1 MGSLLLDFR
10 IKIYLST
17 KIDIIPEGI
26 TSCDPIVLIITR
38 HSGIFR
44 SSFPNRSVNFTR
56 VVVCFLVSRPLL
68 LFTCFVISGI
78 ILSGYLDISPGLLLL
93 LMCIAFCAAVI
104 SYLYWRR
111 ASGIVL
117 ILLFFLIGVF
127 YGIISFNQVNPD
139 IFRYAGHWVT
149 LEGVVCSEPDLR
161 PDKVIYKLDLTGIEI
176 GEEKSHLKARVLVQ
190 APKSDKVYCFGDL
203 LRVHGVLDRPDE
215 PGNPGEFDY
224 RSYLARQGIGVI
236 LRAPGSED
244 FVLLGVRGNWFM
256 RQLLLLKKKIIAI
269 QQQTL
274 PADKAALVN
283 GIVFGVQGQ
292 IPDKLWKTFSQTGI
306 VHILSVSGMHVG
318 LVLAGA
324 IAFTELLGIPG
335 IPGTLLVSLL
345 VILYSLFCGMGPAVT
360 RSALM
365 SLMFLW
371 SHRLGRK
378 QDWPT
383 TLSLAALIILLWKPA
398 AIYDVGFQLS
408 FSATWGILY
417 LGPVIS
423 ELLKKYTGWP
433 AWIQT
438 TIWVSL
444 AAQLATLPLVAL
456 YYNIFSPVSLLANIL
471 AVPLT
476 TVILALG
483 VCSGILGLFSVF
495 LAGLINA
502 CTSVVLDVFT
512 AIVSLLNNLPGS
524 FISVPSPPL
533 IIIPVWFAILFFSER
548 ILNKKSASTT
558 VRFLSEKR
566 YAIILA
572 AVLVAAVF
580 FFKAPSEKQLVI
592 HMIDVGQGESI
603 LIQFPAGK
611 NMLVDTGGWSG
622 EFVTGEGAGDKVVL
636 PYLQRLGV
644 HRLDVLLLT
653 HPHEDHAGGAAAVIK
668 GIPAALVI
676 VSSAA
681 QKAGALSGVST
692 EEDSYARLLEGFRKK
707 GINIQAVKEGDRLLL
722 DRDVE
727 IKVLSPSSTRTYQ
740 VDDENNSSVVLMI
753 RYGWQKFLLTGD
765 IGVEDQQSL
774 LESGIDLR
782 ADVLKIPHHGSKL
795 LRSFVERVHPSL
807 ALISVG
813 NHNRFFLPK
822 PETVKLLNDLTI
834 PVYRTDKGGAII
846 LSTNG
851 VKIRVKKGR
860 GTNAR
865 QIRNPARKA

>member
-1 MGSLLLDFR
+1 MV
-10 IKIYLST
+10 T
-17 KIDIIPEGI
+17 
-26 TSCDPIVLIITR
+26 
-38 HSGIFR
+38 
-44 SSFPNRSVNFTR
+44 
-56 VVVCFLVSRPLL
+56 RPLL
-68 LFTCFVISGI
+68 IFTCSVISGI
-78 ILSGYLDISPGLLLL
+78 VLSGCLNLSPGLFLPLL
-93 LMCIAFCAAVI
+93 CIVFFTALT
-104 SYLYWRR
+104 SYLFSWR
-111 ASGIVL
+111 ASGVIL
-117 ILLFFLIGVF
+117 SLLFFLIGIF
-127 YGIISFNQVNPD
+127 YGTVSNNWVNPD
-139 IFRYAGHWVT
+139 IFRYTGHWVT

-161 PDKVIYKLDLTGIEI
+161 PDKIIYKLDLTRMEI
-176 GEEKSHLKARVLVQ
+176 GEEQSRLKARVLVQ
-190 APKSDKVYCFGDL
+190 APKPDKVYCFGDL

-224 RSYLARQGIGVI
+224 RSYLARQGIGAI

-244 FVLLGVRGNWFM
+244 FVLLGVRGNPFI
-256 RQLLLLKKKIIAI
+256 RQMLILKKKIILT

-283 GIVFGVQGQ
+283 GIVFGTQGQ
-292 IPDKLWKTFSQTGI
+292 IPEELWKVFSQTGI

-318 LVLAGA
+318 LVLAGG
-324 IAFTELLGIPG
+324 IALTELLNIPG
-335 IPGTLLVSLL
+335 IPGTLLISLL

-433 AWIQT
+433 AWIQA

-456 YYNIFSPVSLLANIL
+456 YYNLFSPVSMLANIL

-483 VCSGILGLFSVF
+483 ICSGILGLFSVI

-502 CTSVVLDVFT
+502 CTSAVLDVFT

-533 IIIPVWFAILFFSER
+533 IIIPVWFIVLFFSAR
-548 ILNKKSASTT
+548 IFNKKSASAT
-558 VRFLSEKR
+558 VRFLSDKR
-566 YAIILA
+566 NA
-572 AVLVAAVF
+572 AVLILIIAVTAIL
-580 FFKAPSEKQLVI
+580 FFKAPAEKQLVM
-592 HMIDVGQGESI
+592 HMIDVGQGESV

-611 NMLVDTGGWSG
+611 NMLVDTGGWNG
-622 EFVTGEGAGDKVVL
+622 ELVSGEGAGNKVVV

-644 HRLDVLLLT
+644 RRLDALLLT
-653 HPHEDHAGGAAAVIK
+653 HSHEDHAGGAAAVIK
-668 GIPAALVI
+668 NIPAASVI

-681 QKAGALSGVST
+681 QKADALTGASP
-692 EEDSYARLLEGFRKK
+692 EDDPYSRLLEGFLKK
-707 GINIQAVKEGDRLLL
+707 GINIQAVKERDKLLL
-722 DRDVE
+722 DPDVE
-727 IKVLSPSSTRTYQ
+727 IKVISPSPTRTYQ
-740 VDDENNSSVVLMI
+740 ADDENNSSVVLMI
-753 RYGWQKFLLTGD
+753 RYGRQKFLLTGD
-765 IGVEDQQSL
+765 IEVEAQESL
-774 LESGIDLR
+774 LKSGADLR
-782 ADVLKIPHHGSKL
+782 ADVLKMPHHGSSNL
-795 LRSFVERVHPSL
+795 LSSFVERVHPSF
-807 ALISVG
+807 ALISAG
-813 NHNRFFLPK
+813 NHNRFFLPS
-822 PETVKLLNDLTI
+822 PETIKLLKKLNI
-834 PVYRTDKGGAII
+834 PVYRTDRDGAII
-846 LSTNG
+846 LYTNG
-851 VKIRVKKGR
+851 AKIGVKTGR
-860 GTNAR
+860 GTG
-865 QIRNPARKA
+865 PW

>member
-1 MGSLLLDFR
+1 MV
-10 IKIYLST
+10 T
-17 KIDIIPEGI
+17 
-26 TSCDPIVLIITR
+26 
-38 HSGIFR
+38 
-44 SSFPNRSVNFTR
+44 
-56 VVVCFLVSRPLL
+56 RPLL
-68 LFTCFVISGI
+68 IFTCFVISGI
-78 ILSGYLDISPGLLLL
+78 VLSGYFSLSPGLLLPL
-93 LMCIAFCAAVI
+93 LCIVSFAAI
-104 SYLYWRR
+104 TGYLFSWR

-127 YGIISFNQVNPD
+127 YGTMSINQINPD
-139 IFRYAGHWVT
+139 IFQYTGHWVT

-161 PDKVIYKLDLTGIEI
+161 PDKVIYKLDLTKMEI
-176 GEEKSHLKARVLVQ
+176 GEEQRHLKAKVLVQ
-190 APKSDKVYCFGDL
+190 APKPDKVYCFGDL

-215 PGNPGEFDY
+215 PGNPGEFNY

-244 FVLLGVRGNWFM
+244 FVLLGVKGNPFM
-256 RQLLLLKKKIIAI
+256 RQLLLLKKKIITV

-274 PADKAALVN
+274 PAEKAALVN
-283 GIVFGVQGQ
+283 GIVFGTQGQ
-292 IPDKLWKTFSQTGI
+292 IPEKLWEVFSQTGI

-324 IAFTELLGIPG
+324 IALTKLLNITGL
-335 IPGTLLVSLL
+335 PGTLLISLL

-365 SLMFLW
+365 ALMFLW

-383 TLSLAALIILLWKPA
+383 TLFLAALIILLWKPMA
-398 AIYDVGFQLS
+398 VYDVGFQLS

-456 YYNIFSPVSLLANIL
+456 YYNLFSPVSLLANIL

-476 TVILALG
+476 TIILALG

-495 LAGLINA
+495 SAGLINA
-502 CTSVVLDVFT
+502 CTSAVLDVFT

-533 IIIPVWFAILFFSER
+533 IIIPVWFIVLFFSAR
-548 ILNKKSASTT
+548 IFNKKNASTT
-558 VRFLSEKR
+558 IRFLFEKR
-566 YAIILA
+566 NALVITVVIAVTAIL
-572 AVLVAAVF
+572 L
-580 FFKAPSEKQLVI
+580 FKAPAEKQLVM

-603 LIQFPAGK
+603 LIQFPGGK
-611 NMLVDTGGWSG
+611 NMLVDTGGWNG
-622 EFVTGEGAGDKVVL
+622 EFVTGEGAGNKVVA
-636 PYLQRLGV
+636 PYLQRLGI
-644 HRLDVLLLT
+644 HRLDALLLT
-653 HPHEDHAGGAAAVIK
+653 HPHEDHAGGAAAVVK
-668 GIPAALVI
+668 SIPAALII
-676 VSSAA
+676 VSSAS
-681 QKAGALSGVST
+681 QKAGALSGALP
-692 EEDSYARLLEGFRKK
+692 EEDSYSRLLEVFRKK
-707 GINIQAVKEGDRLLL
+707 GINIQDVKVGDRLLL
-722 DRDVE
+722 DPDVE
-727 IKVLSPSSTRTYQ
+727 IKVFGPYLRRAYLA
-740 VDDENNSSVVLMI
+740 DDENNSSVVLKI
-753 RYGWQKFLLTGD
+753 RYGRQQFLLTGD
-765 IGVEDQQSL
+765 ISVEAQEGL
-774 LESGIDLR
+774 LESGADLR

-795 LRSFVERVHPSL
+795 LSPFVERVHPSL

-822 PETVKLLNDLTI
+822 PETVKLLKDLNI
-834 PVYRTDKGGAII
+834 PVYRTDKDGAII
-846 LSTNG
+846 LYANG
-851 VKIRVKKGR
+851 DKIRVKTGR
-860 GTNAR
+860 GTG
-865 QIRNPARKA
+865 PW